1 MVEKAIIISAP
12 SGAGK
17 TTLVKLLLQ
26 RRRDLEF
33 SISACTRAKRE
44 GEVDGRDYYFLSD
57 RDFQRKIREAEFIEW
72 EEVYQG
78 MFYGT
83 LFSELER
90 VWSNNKAVIF
100 DIDVQGAIHL
110 KEKLGKKALSIF
122 IAPPSV
128 EVLEER
134 LRSRGTE
141 SEESLERR
149 LAKSMYE
156 MQFQNRMDAVVV
168 NDELETAFIDLNQRV
183 EKFLAD
189 KV

>member
-1 MVEKAIIISAP
+1 MEKAIIISAP

-44 GEVDGRDYYFLSD
+44 GEVDGKDYYFLSD

-72 EEVYQG
+72 EEVYKG

-122 IAPPSV
+122 IAPPSI

-134 LRSRGTE
+134 LRTRGTE

-168 NDELETAFIDLNQRV
+168 NDDLEAAFMDLNQRV